1 MDFIVEKDPGLIPQ
15 VLSKILDS
23 CVNGVTLADPDQEDM
38 PLVYVNKAFETI
50 TGYTLAET
58 VGKNC
63 RFLQGN
69 EHDQTGVNQLREA
82 IRNKESV
89 EVTLRNYR
97 KNGELFY
104 NHLLISPLFDS
115 NGNLLY
121 FLGVQYDVTPKI
133 RAEEEIKELKEQVA
147 KLKSRSFFDFFKR
160 PV

>member
-23 CVNGVTLADPDQEDM
+23 CVNGVSLADPDQEDM

-58 VGKNC
+58 VGRNC
-63 RFLQGN
+63 RFLQGK
-69 EHDQTGVNQLREA
+69 EHDQVEIIQLREA
-82 IRNKESV
+82 LKNKKSV

-104 NHLLISPLFDS
+104 NHLVMSPLFDS

-121 FLGVQYDVTPKI
+121 FLGVQFDVTPQI
-133 RAEEEIKELKEQVA
+133 RAEEEIKELKEQLA
-147 KLKSRSFFDFFKR
+147 RFRK
-160 PV
+160 

>member
-23 CVNGVTLADPDQEDM
+23 CVNGVSLADPDQPDM
-38 PLVYVNKAFETI
+38 PLVYVNKAFEAI

-69 EHDQTGVNQLREA
+69 DRDQQGIQQLREA
-82 IRNKESV
+82 VKNKKPI
-89 EVTLRNYR
+89 EVVLRNYR

-115 NGNLLY
+115 KGNLLY
-121 FLGVQYDVTPKI
+121 FLGVQYDITPQI
-133 RAEEEIKELKEQVA
+133 QAEEEIKSLKEQLA
-147 KLKSRSFFDFFKR
+147 ALKK
-160 PV
+160 

>member
-23 CVNGVTLADPDQEDM
+23 CVNGVSLADPDQEDM

-58 VGKNC
+58 VGRNC

-69 EHDQTGVNQLREA
+69 EHDQADVAKLREA
-82 IRNKESV
+82 LKKKESI

-104 NHLLISPLFDS
+104 NHLVLSPLFDTH
-115 NGNLLY
+115 GNLLY
-121 FLGVQYDVTPKI
+121 FLGVQLDVTSQLN
-133 RAEEEIKELKEQVA
+133 AEKEIKELKEQLA
-147 KLKSRSFFDFFKR
+147 KLKT
-160 PV
+160 

>member
-38 PLVYVNKAFETI
+38 PLVYVNKAFEEI

-69 EHDQTGVNQLREA
+69 EHDQAGVKQLQDA
-82 IRNKESV
+82 IKNKKPV
-89 EVTLRNYR
+89 EVVLRNFR

-104 NHLLISPLFDS
+104 NHLLVSPLFDS
-115 NGNLLY
+115 HGNVLY
-121 FLGVQYDVTPKI
+121 FLGVQFDITPQI
-133 RAEEEIKELKEQVA
+133 RAEEEIKSLKKQLA
-147 KLKSRSFFDFFKR
+147 ALKK
-160 PV
+160 

>member
-23 CVNGVTLADPDQEDM
+23 CVNGVSLADPDQEDM

-50 TGYTLAET
+50 TGYTLAEV

-63 RFLQGN
+63 RFLQGK
-69 EHDQTGVNQLREA
+69 EHDQTEVNKLREA
-82 IRNKESV
+82 IKDKKSV
-89 EVTLRNYR
+89 EVTLHNYR

-104 NHLLISPLFDS
+104 NHLLMSPLFDS

-121 FLGVQYDVTPKI
+121 FLGVQLDVTPQI
-133 RAEEEIKELKEQVA
+133 RAEEEIKALKKQLA
-147 KLKSRSFFDFFKR
+147 ILKK
-160 PV
+160 

>member
-23 CVNGVTLADPDQEDM
+23 CVNGITLADPDQPDM

-58 VGKNC
+58 VGRNC
-63 RFLQGN
+63 RFLQGK
-69 EHDQTGVNQLREA
+69 EHSQPGVRQLREA
-82 IRNKESV
+82 IENKQSV

-104 NHLLISPLFDS
+104 NHLLISPLFDAQ
-115 NGNLLY
+115 GNLLY
-121 FLGVQYDVTPKI
+121 FLGVQFDITPQI
-133 RAEEEIKELKEQVA
+133 RAEEEINALKVQLA
-147 KLKSRSFFDFFKR
+147 GLKK
-160 PV
+160 

>member
-82 IRNKESV
+82 IRNKKSV

-133 RAEEEIKELKEQVA
+133 RAEEEIKELKEQVV
-147 KLKSRSFFDFFKR
+147 KLKNRSFFDFFK
-160 PV
+160 